1 MILDEIAE
9 KTRIRVAGA
18 KQKISPEE
26 MKQKALACEIHREF
40 PFEKELRKKGI
51 SFICEVKR
59 HHHQR
64 NHCRKIVNPEHRGV
78 L

>member
-26 MKQKALACEIHREF
+26 MKQKALACDLSLIH
-40 PFEKELRKKGI
+40 I
-51 SFICEVKR
+51 SA
-59 HHHQR
+59 
-64 NHCRKIVNPEHRGV
+64 GSY
-78 L
+78 

>member
-40 PFEKELRKKGI
+40 PFEKELRKKGFPL
-51 SFICEVKR
+51 SVR
-59 HHHQR
+59 
-64 NHCRKIVNPEHRGV
+64 
-78 L
+78 